1 MRECWPPT
9 AAALRVERRLC
20 GLWPNEGLV
29 GYAAAALAEGWSSAA
44 REFAEHCGSYE
55 RAEVEHCGSARAGK
69 FYELAY

>member
-1 MRECWPPT
+1 MRECWPPN
-9 AAALRVERRLC
+9 AAALRASRAPTE
-20 GLWPNEGLV
+20 PNEGVLAS
-29 GYAAAALAEGWSSAA
+29 AALALAEGWSSAA